1 MPLTISSNR
10 WLATGFGPTAMACVI
25 AALVL
30 TPIASLIVSA
40 LSANDT
46 QWAHLS
52 RYVIPD
58 AALTTLLLLL
68 GVGVVVAMLGTGA
81 AWLVTA
87 FKFPG
92 RKVLV
97 WALLLPLAVPTYV
110 VAYSYLDL
118 LHPIGPIQSMIRTA
132 LGYSSPREF
141 RLPDIRSMFGA
152 ILILGSVLYPYVYL
166 SARHMFLTPP
176 AN

>member
-1 MPLTISSNR
+1 MPLTLTRNR
-10 WLATGFGPTAMACVI
+10 WLATGLWPTVLACFVAACVL
-25 AALVL
+25 APV
-30 TPIASLIVSA
+30 ASLIISA
-40 LSANDT
+40 LSSSET

-68 GVGVVVAMLGTGA
+68 GVGIVVAMLGTGA

-87 FKFPG
+87 FQFPG
-92 RKVLV
+92 RKILV

-118 LHPIGPIQSMIRTA
+118 LHPIGPLRFNRLDFAAKIRKI
-132 LGYSSPREF
+132 GR
-141 RLPDIRSMFGA
+141 
-152 ILILGSVLYPYVYL
+152 
-166 SARHMFLTPP
+166 
-176 AN
+176 